1 MIESE
6 VSAPSIL
13 WLSHGATSFPFSA
26 FAIVPGVPV
35 STSVD
40 TGSGGPWAQIP
51 GSSTSY
57 LPSPTGLSLVLIK
70 DVPATKCSM
79 WPAQLCVSELSVRTS
94 C

>member
-13 WLSHGATSFPFSA
+13 WLSHSATSFPFSA

-40 TGSGGPWAQIP
+40 TGSGGPW
-51 GSSTSY
+51 GSDTRIQY
-57 LPSPTGLSLVLIK
+57 LLPPFPYWAVSGSDK
-70 DVPATKCSM
+70 GCSSHQM
-79 WPAQLCVSELSVRTS
+79 LHVACAALRV
-94 C
+94 